1 MKTAEGDSWSDHWR
15 QVWWMGR
22 RYRRKRNKDCEG
34 RQALWQWWHRA
45 CFSVSPEMLISYETK
60 IYGKPLAWWIRHLLE
75 RRHIV
80 EATAIGARVPQER
93 FFQTFRTYP
102 LKKGNNNTC
111 RLQCGESC
119 GNLLQRWKR
128 SGISTVFL
136 CNYYRVCYYKSGK
149 KRLWN
154 CCRSRN
160 AVPESDS
167 DIPYILK
174 TEAAARMTADPCF
187 EQERGEAQINT
198 YESRM

>member
-1 MKTAEGDSWSDHWR
+1 
-15 QVWWMGR
+15 
-22 RYRRKRNKDCEG
+22 
-34 RQALWQWWHRA
+34 
-45 CFSVSPEMLISYETK
+45 MLISYEK
-60 IYGKPLAWWIRHLLE
+60 NYDKPLACWIRHSPE
-75 RRHIV
+75 RKHIIV
-80 EATAIGARVPQER
+80 ATVIGARVPQER

-102 LKKGNNNTC
+102 LKKGNKNTC

-154 CCRSRN
+154 CCLSWN

-167 DIPYILK
+167 YIPYILK

-187 EQERGEAQINT
+187 EQERGEALINT